1 MASRMLVLMK
11 KVDDAD
17 AAPSEQAPALGTI
30 DEVVELLR
38 DFNTGPENPEEK
50 SPEFLYG
57 PGITIQVP
65 PTEGP
70 ITQLLV
76 TLVEEEIA
84 WSVVARICKHAHW
97 KMVDPESG
105 RSFG

>member
-1 MASRMLVLMK
+1 MK
-11 KVDDAD
+11 KVDEGD
-17 AAPSEQAPALGTI
+17 AAAPQEPASMGRL
-30 DEVVELLR
+30 DEIVDFLR
-38 DFNTGPENPEEK
+38 DFNTAPEEPGDQ
-50 SPEFLYG
+50 SPQFLYG
-57 PGITIQVP
+57 PGITIQAP
-65 PTEGP
+65 MNDGP

-84 WSVVARICKHAHW
+84 WAVVTRICKHAHW